1 MDWAALLALIRL
13 KPILING
20 LGVLLAVLMRQDMI
34 DSSVPLWAIFLL
46 FAVAFVG
53 VAASLIAAFGDWAVI
68 FGLDRNGGPAVLV

>member
-53 VAASLIAAFGDWAVI
+53 VAASLNRSV
-68 FGLDRNGGPAVLV
+68 R